1 MRVYDPGPEMGAL
14 RVAVVGL
21 GWVGTHRH
29 LPWLRRRADV
39 DVVGVIDHTAARV
52 ERAKSLFRI
61 AEGAV
66 AEGPDG
72 VPWLNRVD
80 AVTIATPPAT
90 HAHLAA
96 AYLRAGKDVLLE
108 KPMALEAD
116 RARELGDIALR
127 EGRILAVVHNF
138 QFARSTLRL
147 RRLIA
152 DGRLGE
158 VQALW
163 GSQLSNPRR
172 RLPEWYETLPLGLF
186 YDESPHFFYLVRA
199 LLGAEPEIEVVHV
212 VPGQEGRSTPAAIT
226 LLMRAGPTPAQIS
239 MNFVAPVSEWHLTV
253 IGSRALAVL
262 DVFRDVLVVTRND
275 REHLG
280 RHILRTTADV
290 MTSHLGGVARSGALN
305 VMGRLAYGND
315 EVIARFVEACRTRVP
330 PQDISAEDGL
340 DVVRLQHQVIDRAR
354 VPTR

>member
-1 MRVYDPGPEMGAL
+1 MSAL

-29 LPWLRRRADV
+29 LPWLKRHPAV
-39 DVVGVIDHTAARV
+39 ELVGVVDHTAARV

-61 AEGAV
+61 LEGAV
-66 AEGPDG
+66 AEDPTT
-72 VPWLNRVD
+72 VPWLDRVD

-90 HAHLAA
+90 HAALAA
-96 AYLRAGKDVLLE
+96 SYLQAGKHVLLE
-108 KPMALEAD
+108 KPMALGVD
-116 RARELGDIALR
+116 QARELVDIARR
-127 EGRILAVVHNF
+127 EDRILAVVHNF
-138 QFARSTLRL
+138 QFARSTVRL
-147 RRLIA
+147 RKLITE
-152 DGRLGE
+152 GRLGE
-158 VQALW
+158 IHAVW

-172 RLPEWYETLPLGLF
+172 RLPDWYETLPLGLF

-199 LLGAEPEIEVVHV
+199 ILNADIEIDVVNLV
-212 VPGQEGRSTPAAIT
+212 AGKQGRSTPGAIT
-226 LLMRAGPTPAQIS
+226 LLMHAGSTPAQIS

-305 VMGRLAYGND
+305 MMGRLAYGND
-315 EVIARFVEACRTRVP
+315 EVIARFVEACRTHVP
-330 PQDISAEDGL
+330 PKDISGDDGL
-340 DVVRLQHQVIDRAR
+340 AVVKLQHEVLDRAH
-354 VPTR
+354 VAAD

>member
-1 MRVYDPGPEMGAL
+1 MAAL

-29 LPWLRRRADV
+29 LPWLRRRKDV
-39 DVVGVIDHTAARV
+39 EVVGVIDHTPSRV
-52 ERAKSLFRI
+52 ERARALFRV

-66 AEGPDG
+66 AEGPHGVTWLDG
-72 VPWLNRVD
+72 ID
-80 AVTIATPPAT
+80 AVTIATPPAA
-90 HAHLAA
+90 HAALARE
-96 AYLRAGKDVLLE
+96 YLLAGKDVLLE
-108 KPMALEAD
+108 KPMALEVD
-116 RARELGDIALR
+116 EARELAEIAEH

-147 RRLIA
+147 KKMIA
-152 DGRLGE
+152 AGRIGE

-163 GSQLSNPRR
+163 GAQLSNPKR
-172 RLPEWYETLPLGLF
+172 RLPEWYESLPLGLF
-186 YDESPHFFYLVRA
+186 YDESPHFFYLVRS
-199 LLGAEPEIEVVHV
+199 LLGADLDLEVVHL
-212 VPGQEGRSTPAAIT
+212 VPGTQSRSTPAAIT
-226 LLMRAGPTPAQIS
+226 LLMRSGATPAQIS

-253 IGSRALAVL
+253 IGSHALAVL

-280 RHILRTTADV
+280 RHILRTSADA

-315 EVIARFVEACRTRVP
+315 VVIARFVEACRTRIP
-330 PQDISAEDGL
+330 PRDISASDGV
-340 DVVRLQHQVIDRAR
+340 DVVRLQHEVLDRAR
-354 VPTR
+354 AATA

>member
-1 MRVYDPGPEMGAL
+1 MAAKETHDRQL
-14 RVAVVGL
+14 RLGIVGL
-21 GWVGTHRH
+21 GRAFSLM
-29 LPWLRRRADV
+29 LPTFLADS
-39 DVVGVIDHTAARV
+39 RV
-52 ERAKSLFRI
+52 ELVAACDPRAEARKRFSAEFQAPACEGIESLARDPSVDAIYIASPHQFHAAHTRI
-61 AEGAV
+61 AA
-66 AEGPDG
+66 
-72 VPWLNRVD
+72 
-80 AVTIATPPAT
+80 
-90 HAHLAA
+90 AH
-96 AYLRAGKDVLLE
+96 GKHVLVE
-108 KPMALEAD
+108 KPMALGVDE
-116 RARELGDIALR
+116 ARELGDIARR

-147 RRLIA
+147 RKLMA

-172 RLPEWYETLPLGLF
+172 RLPEWYESLPLGLF

-199 LLGAEPEIEVVHV
+199 LLGANPEIEVVHV
-212 VPGQEGRSTPAAIT
+212 VGGKDGRNTPAAIT
-226 LLMRAGPTPAQIS
+226 LLMRAGSIPAQIS

-290 MTSHLGGVARSGALN
+290 MTSHLSGVARSGALN
-305 VMGRLAYGND
+305 VMGKLAYGND
-315 EVIARFVEACRTRVP
+315 VVIARFVEACRTRVP
-330 PQDISAEDGL
+330 PKDIAADDGL
-340 DVVRLQHQVIDRAR
+340 EVVKLQHEVLDRANL
-354 VPTR
+354 VAD

>member
-1 MRVYDPGPEMGAL
+1 MSTL

-29 LPWLRRRADV
+29 LPWLKRNSDV
-39 DVVGVIDHTAARV
+39 ELVGVIDHTPAKV
-52 ERAKSLFRI
+52 ERAKSLFRVS
-61 AEGAV
+61 EGAV
-66 AEGPDG
+66 AEAPSS
-72 VPWLNRVD
+72 VLWLDHVD

-90 HAHLAA
+90 HAALAA
-96 AYLRAGKDVLLE
+96 AYLQAGKDVLLE
-108 KPMALEAD
+108 KPMALEVD
-116 RARELGDIALR
+116 QARELGDIARR
-127 EGRILAVVHNF
+127 EGRILAMVHNF

-147 RRLIA
+147 RKLIA

-158 VQALW
+158 IQAVW

-199 LLGAEPEIEVVHV
+199 LLNGDPEIEVVHV
-212 VPGQEGRSTPAAIT
+212 VAGEPGRSTPAAIT
-226 LLMRAGPTPAQIS
+226 LLMRAGSMPAQIS

-280 RHILRTTADV
+280 RHILRTTSDV
-290 MTSHLGGVARSGALN
+290 ITSHLGGVARSGALN
-305 VMGRLAYGND
+305 VLGKLAYGND
-315 EVIARFVEACRTRVP
+315 VVIARFLEACRTRVP
-330 PQDISAEDGL
+330 PKDISAADGL
-340 DVVRLQHQVIDRAR
+340 EVVRLQHEVIDRAR
-354 VPTR
+354 VSAR

>member
-1 MRVYDPGPEMGAL
+1 MSAL

-29 LPWLRRRADV
+29 LPWLKRRSDV
-39 DVVGVIDHTAARV
+39 DVVGVIDHTPARV

-61 AEGAV
+61 TEGAV
-66 AEGPDG
+66 AEGPHA
-72 VPWLNRVD
+72 VHWLDRVD

-90 HAHLAA
+90 HFSLAA
-96 AYLRAGKDVLLE
+96 AYLQAGKDVLVE
-108 KPMALEAD
+108 KPMALEVD
-116 RARELGDIALR
+116 QARELGDIARR

-147 RRLIA
+147 RKLIA

-172 RLPEWYETLPLGLF
+172 RLPEWYESLPLGLF

-199 LLGAEPEIEVVHV
+199 LLGANPKIEVVHV
-212 VPGQEGRSTPAAIT
+212 VGGKDGRNTPAAIT
-226 LLMRAGPTPAQIS
+226 LLMRAGSIPAQIS

-280 RHILRTTADV
+280 RHVLRTTADV

-305 VMGRLAYGND
+305 FMGRLAYGND
-315 EVIARFVEACRTRVP
+315 VVIARFVEACRTRVP
-330 PQDISAEDGL
+330 PKDIAADDGL
-340 DVVRLQHQVIDRAR
+340 AVVKLQHEVLDRAH
-354 VPTR
+354 VAAD

>member
-1 MRVYDPGPEMGAL
+1 MSTL

-29 LPWLRRRADV
+29 LPWLKRNSDV
-39 DVVGVIDHTAARV
+39 EVVGVIDHTPAKV
-52 ERAKSLFRI
+52 ERAKSLFRVS
-61 AEGAV
+61 EGAV
-66 AEGPDG
+66 AEAPSS
-72 VPWLNRVD
+72 VLWLDHVD

-90 HAHLAA
+90 HAALAA
-96 AYLRAGKDVLLE
+96 AYLQAGKDVLLE
-108 KPMALEAD
+108 KPMALEVD
-116 RARELGDIALR
+116 QARELGDIARR
-127 EGRILAVVHNF
+127 EGRILAMVHNF

-147 RRLIA
+147 RKLIA

-158 VQALW
+158 IQALW

-199 LLGAEPEIEVVHV
+199 LLNGDPEIEVVHV
-212 VPGQEGRSTPAAIT
+212 VAGEPGRSTPAAIT
-226 LLMRAGPTPAQIS
+226 LLMRAGSMPAQIS

-253 IGSRALAVL
+253 IGSRGLAVL

-280 RHILRTTADV
+280 RHILRTTGDV
-290 MTSHLGGVARSGALN
+290 ITSHLGGVARSGALN
-305 VMGRLAYGND
+305 VLGKLAYGND
-315 EVIARFVEACRTRVP
+315 VVIARFLEACRTRVP
-330 PQDISAEDGL
+330 PKDISAADGL
-340 DVVRLQHQVIDRAR
+340 EVVRLQHEVIDRAR
-354 VPTR
+354 VSAR